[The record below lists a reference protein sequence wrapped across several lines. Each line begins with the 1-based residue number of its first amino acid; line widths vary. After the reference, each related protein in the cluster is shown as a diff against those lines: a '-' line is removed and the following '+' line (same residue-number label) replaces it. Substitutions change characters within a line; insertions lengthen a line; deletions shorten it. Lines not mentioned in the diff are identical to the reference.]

1 MATRVKVVALAGRKQ
16 LALRWIDPVTG
27 AQRQRSAKTAHRGKA
42 ERKAANLERE
52 LARGSQLPEDR
63 IPFADFRDRYWE
75 ECLPGLAVK
84 TRTAAN
90 SAFNHYERL
99 MKPRHLQDVTSATLA
114 TFAAKLRTDTKL
126 VKRGKQFVALPDPKA
141 ETSIATH
148 LRQFHAALSWAES
161 IGLIPL
167 APKILAPRRAKGKYS
182 LARGRAI
189 TTEEFERMLGMI
201 ATVRPKDSEQWRL
214 LLNGLWL
221 SGLRLEES
229 LKLSWDKDASIS
241 IDLSG
246 RRPRFRIWAEAEK
259 GHKDRYLPMT
269 PDFAEFVL
277 ETPEHERAGPVFSI
291 VGARAGEAMTL
302 KRVGR
307 VISGIGQRAK
317 VVVNKAADKF
327 ASAHDLRRSFGTRWS
342 SRVKPAVLQLLMR
355 HKSIETTLKYYVT
368 HDADD
373 VADGLWAE
381 WGHATDASES
391 SVAEHIEKE
400 I

>member
-1 MATRVKVVALAGRKQ
+1 MATRVKVVALAGRRQ
-16 LALRWIDPVTG
+16 LVLRWIDPVTG
-27 AQRQRSAKTAHRGKA
+27 SQRQRSAKTAHRGKA
-42 ERKAANLERE
+42 ERQASNLERE

-63 IPFADFRDRYWE
+63 IPFGDFRDRYWE
-75 ECLPGLAVK
+75 ECLAGLAVK

-90 SAFNHYERL
+90 SAFNHYQRL
-99 MKPRHLQDVTSATLA
+99 MKPRHLQDVTPATLA
-114 TFAAKLRTDTKL
+114 TFAAKLRRDG
-126 VKRGKQFVALPDPKA
+126 RPKA
-141 ETSIATH
+141 ETSIASY

-161 IGLIPL
+161 IGLILL
-167 APKILAPRRAKGKYS
+167 APKMLTPRRAKGKHS

-189 TTEEFERMLGMI
+189 TTEEFERMVGMI
-201 ATVRPKDSEQWRL
+201 AMARPRDAAQWRRL
-214 LLNGLWL
+214 LYGLWL

-277 ETPEHERAGPVFSI
+277 ETPEHERVGPVFSI
-291 VGARAGEAMTL
+291 VGTQTGESMTL

-307 VISGIGQRAK
+307 VISDIGRRAK

-381 WGHATDASES
+381 WGRQAES
-391 SVAEHIEKE
+391 MEVTNEPPEQR
-400 I
+400 